1 MIQNMTRGFDYT
13 RCETAECDTN
23 KTNDETL
30 NISLESGGRH
40 KRFQWWGIAL
50 YETHKGGVQLP
61 KSEKSRCGRKTCHWA
76 PRQKIVEIMG
86 MQKQRY
92 VFPRTERA
100 SPTLPLESLMINV
113 HQESMLCF
121 IESAPFIAANFPHEI
136 FFPNAFQKADLR
148 LCVF

>member
-1 MIQNMTRGFDYT
+1 MKPTKAVSSCQNQKKVDVEEKHVIERRG
-13 RCETAECDTN
+13 
-23 KTNDETL
+23 K
-30 NISLESGGRH
+30 
-40 KRFQWWGIAL
+40 
-50 YETHKGGVQLP
+50 
-61 KSEKSRCGRKTCHWA
+61 
-76 PRQKIVEIMG
+76 KIVEIMG